1 MDEIL
6 DIQCPRCGELFMG
19 YPNYIKHLKDKTP
32 CRILYT
38 NKDRKYLFDNL
49 GDELKF
55 ECFHKVIAQNINN
68 DNVIDY
74 VKDISEKLA
83 KVMDENKRLCV
94 ELDQMRKVINE
105 CNFSRKKEVNYH
117 VNIGNKNSMN
127 EITKNP
133 ILLEDEVHKIYNINF

>member
-1 MDEIL
+1 
-6 DIQCPRCGELFMG
+6 MG

-32 CRILYT
+32 CITLYT
-38 NKDRKYLFDNL
+38 NKDRKYLLDNL
-49 GDELKF
+49 GNELKF

-117 VNIGNKNSMN
+117 VNIGSKNSMN
-127 EITKNP
+127 EITKNS